1 MQSFLQYRRF
11 GRHIKAQYERDRA
24 KAEELKRQD
33 EQDSQSISPITSSP
47 LPASPVP
54 SHTLGEVDTKDL
66 EKGEPS
72 GATNGNNTSNTDPTP
87 QLLNC
92 SNYNSIELSQTPAVS
107 RQSMLRTI
115 GTALAKTL
123 TGVDTKPG
131 EKGQKVFV
139 VGYEGEKDTMDPHN
153 WGFATR
159 IGATINIAWIG
170 WTVGFASSVDSAA
183 IKQASAD
190 FGVSDVTESLATG
203 LFLIGFGVG
212 E

>member
-11 GRHIKAQYERDRA
+11 GRHIKAQYERDCA

-33 EQDSQSISPITSSP
+33 EQGSQSVSPITSSP
-47 LPASPVP
+47 PSASPIP
-54 SHTLGEVDTKDL
+54 SHTLNEASTGDL

-72 GATNGNNTSNTDPTP
+72 GATSGNNTSNTDLTP
-87 QLLNC
+87 QLLNN
-92 SNYNSIELSQTPAVS
+92 SNYNLNKLSQTRAAS

-131 EKGQKVFV
+131 ERGQKIFV
-139 VGYEGEKDTMDPHN
+139 VGYEGEKDAMNPHN
-153 WGFATR
+153 WGFAPR

-170 WTVGFASSVDSAA
+170 WIVGFASSVDSAA
-183 IKQASAD
+183 LKQASAD

-203 LFLIGFGVG
+203 LFLIGFGIG